1 MEESKIQNIPSLE
14 EELAILRSKISET
27 FGVEGLTSKVYES
40 IENWKSKRRIE
51 ADSYREPKE
60 AIRERFLYNI
70 ELAEI
75 CAEIGD
81 GTNLE
86 DCIKDLIDIW
96 ENTKENLSKEEYASF
111 RDRLNQLIE

>member
-1 MEESKIQNIPSLE
+1 MEEPKIQNIPSLE
-14 EELAILRSKISET
+14 EELALLRNKISEA
-27 FGVEGLTSKVYES
+27 FRAEGLSPKVYES
-40 IENWKSKRRIE
+40 IENWKSKRKIE

-60 AIRERFLYNI
+60 AIRERLLYNI

-86 DCIKDLIDIW
+86 DCIKDLVDIW
-96 ENTKENLSKEEYASF
+96 ENTKENLSEEEYTSF